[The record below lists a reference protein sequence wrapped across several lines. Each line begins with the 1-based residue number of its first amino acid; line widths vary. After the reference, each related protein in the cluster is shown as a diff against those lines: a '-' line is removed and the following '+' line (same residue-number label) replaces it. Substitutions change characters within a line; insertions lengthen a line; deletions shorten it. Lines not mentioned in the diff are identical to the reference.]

1 MTQSTTPAADETTA
15 VTPAAAD
22 KTTAVAPDSS
32 ATPDSSAHET
42 SSAAGETGAAET
54 SEAVNEACPVEA
66 NTAANE
72 ARPVE
77 ADTAA
82 DLSADD
88 ATPAFSDLGLSES
101 VLEAVGDLGYEMP
114 SPVQAQAIPYALEG
128 RDLLAAAQT
137 GTGKTAAFLLP
148 TMSRLPRSPRHHG
161 PLMLVVTPT
170 RELAQQIEDVCETI
184 AKRTHHRSVTVVGG
198 VSYEPQKAALH
209 RGCDILVATPGRLVD
224 LIEQGEA
231 RLDEV
236 QVLVLDEAD
245 RMLDMGFLPAMRK
258 IVGQTPSSRQTMLFS
273 ATLDEKAIGGIR
285 DLVSDPAVVE
295 IAHKGTVAD
304 TIDQFALPVSP
315 EVKNGLLA
323 EVLKAEGPSHV
334 IVFTRTKHRA
344 DACCRRLR
352 RAGISCAPIHGNR
365 SQNQRERALAS
376 FRDGKTDVLV
386 ATDVL
391 ARGIDVSDVRYV
403 VNFDVPADPEDYIH
417 RIGRTGRAG
426 ETGWALTFVTTDD
439 FADLRDCERLMGQ
452 VVPTYERA
460 GAFDL
465 GAEPPE
471 LDPERSAE
479 KPRPGEPG
487 SGKRRK
493 RGGRR
498 KPAGESP
505 SAGRGGSGSRGGSR
519 GEQGSARGA
528 GQGRKRAGQSAGRGG
543 RVRQAEDEDVELLSE
558 KERAAI
564 ERSRGRGQGS
574 RDGRRNRGGEAAA
587 RDGRTRQGEDGHAA
601 QGGRGAGSEQNGRTA
616 QGGRDSQHSRSS
628 QGGRRAQGSRSSQ
641 GGRGRQATQS
651 RSGAGNAR
659 GGATA
664 TKPRRRPGDRQ
675 GRNRGIY

>member
-1 MTQSTTPAADETTA
+1 MTQSTTPAVDERTAAAATTHDETAEQDAATA
-15 VTPAAAD
+15 T
-22 KTTAVAPDSS
+22 
-32 ATPDSSAHET
+32 
-42 SSAAGETGAAET
+42 
-54 SEAVNEACPVEA
+54 
-66 NTAANE
+66 ANE
-72 ARPVE
+72 A
-77 ADTAA
+77 ADAA
-82 DLSADD
+82 TD
-88 ATPAFSDLGLSES
+88 TPAFSDLGLSDA
-101 VLEAVGDLGYEMP
+101 VLEAVRDLGYETP

-148 TMSRLPRSPRHHG
+148 TMSRLPRAPRHHG

-198 VSYEPQKAALH
+198 LSYEPQKAALH

-231 RLDEV
+231 NLGEV
-236 QVLVLDEAD
+236 QALVLDEAD

-258 IVGQTPSSRQTMLFS
+258 IVGQTPATRQTMLFS
-273 ATLDEKAIGGIR
+273 ATLDEEAIGGIR

-304 TIDQFALPVSP
+304 TIDQFALPVSL
-315 EVKNGLLA
+315 EAKNALLA

-344 DACCRRLR
+344 DSCCRRLR

-376 FRDGKTDVLV
+376 FRDGKTGVLV

-403 VNFDVPADPEDYIH
+403 INFDVPSDPEDYIH

-426 ETGWALTFVTTDD
+426 ETGWALTFVTCDD
-439 FADLRDCERLMGQ
+439 FGDLRDCERLMGQ

-460 GAFDL
+460 GAFEL
-465 GAEPPE
+465 GSEPPE
-471 LDPERSAE
+471 LDPNRSAE
-479 KPRPGEPG
+479 KPRRGESG
-487 SGKRRK
+487 SGKRK

-498 KPAGESP
+498 KKPAGEAAP
-505 SAGRGGSGSRGGSR
+505 SGRGGSTRGGR
-519 GEQGSARGA
+519 GGHGA
-528 GQGRKRAGQSAGRGG
+528 GQGRKRAGQSASRGG
-543 RVRQAEDEDVELLSE
+543 RERTGEDVDVELLSE
-558 KERAAI
+558 KERTAI
-564 ERSRGRGQGS
+564 ERSQGRGAQGT
-574 RDGRRNRGGEAAA
+574 RGGRRNRGGEAAA
-587 RDGRTRQGEDGHAA
+587 RDGRTRQG
-601 QGGRGAGSEQNGRTA
+601 GREA
-616 QGGRDSQHSRSS
+616 QGGRDARSNRGG
-628 QGGRRAQGSRSSQ
+628 QGGRGTRRARDSQESCSSH
-641 GGRGRQATQS
+641 GGRGRQGAQG
-651 RSGAGNAR
+651 RGGSGAPR
-659 GGATA
+659 GGGG
-664 TKPRRRPGDRQ
+664 KPRRRPGDRQ